1 MVLSTSKELPSAPA
15 ETTRSG
21 TMMRAVGRC
30 RVLAELGH
38 GGMANVYLAVTDGQ
52 SGFNK
57 LVVLKALRRELAQE
71 SVTLSMFL
79 DEARVAAQLNHPNVV
94 QTYEVGMHDGRHVM
108 VMEYLEGQSLS
119 QIQRQ
124 ARSRGR
130 ELPLPVLLRI
140 VINALEGLQY
150 AHELVSYDG
159 SPLDLV
165 HRDVSPQNIFVT
177 YTGHVKVLDFG
188 IAKAAS
194 SSSETLTGMIKGK
207 LGYMSP
213 EQLTGNGVDKRADI
227 FSMGCVLW
235 AFATGQKLWHGLPDV
250 QIMRHLLEDDV
261 PSPLSVNPD
270 CDPEFAR
277 IIEKALARDRD
288 DRYATAL
295 ELQADL
301 EKLCDKLGSQVRQKE
316 IGMLVAELFSEQ
328 RAELRRVVE
337 AQLKLLESNEGSLSG
352 VPVIAVADVT
362 SKSGAEVPA
371 ASSAPAARSSR
382 VFWPIIVGLA
392 LVAGAVYV
400 GLGRLVPPP
409 QPATNVANPAP
420 APVQPAG
427 PSRATVRF
435 SVSPPGATLFLDGT
449 ELPPGTASKVL
460 PADGST
466 HSLRA
471 EAKGHAPR
479 SLEFSANGDLTVD
492 ISLTPIAQPPAT
504 ADAKTGPVRGPVR
517 GGRPIVSRPVTT
529 AAPAASP
536 AAPPKADCSSPFFL
550 DADGIKRVRPECR

>member
-1 MVLSTSKELPSAPA
+1 M
-15 ETTRSG
+15 
-21 TMMRAVGRC
+21 
-30 RVLAELGH
+30 
-38 GGMANVYLAVTDGQ
+38 
-52 SGFNK
+52 
-57 LVVLKALRRELAQE
+57 
-71 SVTLSMFL
+71 
-79 DEARVAAQLNHPNVV
+79 
-94 QTYEVGMHDGRHVM
+94 
-108 VMEYLEGQSLS
+108 
-119 QIQRQ
+119 
-124 ARSRGR
+124 
-130 ELPLPVLLRI
+130 
-140 VINALEGLQY
+140 
-150 AHELVSYDG
+150 
-159 SPLDLV
+159 
-165 HRDVSPQNIFVT
+165 
-177 YTGHVKVLDFG
+177 LDFG

-277 IIEKALARDRD
+277 IIEKALARDRE
-288 DRYATAL
+288 DRYASAA
-295 ELQADL
+295 ELQVDL
-301 EKLCDKLGSQVRQKE
+301 EKLCDKLGAPVRQKE
-316 IGMLVAELFSEQ
+316 IGVLVAELFSEQ

-362 SKSGAEVPA
+362 SKSGAEVSG
-371 ASSAPAARSSR
+371 ASAAPAKRSSR
-382 VFWPIIVGLA
+382 VFWPIIAGLA

-400 GLGRLVPPP
+400 GLGRLAPPP
-409 QPATNVANPAP
+409 QPAAAVVNPPP
-420 APVQPAG
+420 APVQPAA

-435 SVSPPGATLFLDGT
+435 SVSPPGATLFLDGA
-449 ELPPGTASKVL
+449 ELPAGTASKVL

-471 EAKGHAPR
+471 EAQGHAPR
-479 SLEFSANGDLTVD
+479 TLEFTANGDLTVD
-492 ISLTPIAQPPAT
+492 ISLRPNVQAPAT
-504 ADAKTGPVRGPVR
+504 AEAKAAPARGPVR
-517 GGRPIVSRPVTT
+517 GGRPIVGRPVTT

-536 AAPPKADCSSPFFL
+536 ATPPKPDCSSPFFL

>member
-1 MVLSTSKELPSAPA
+1 MALSTSKELPSAPA

-38 GGMANVYLAVTDGQ
+38 GGMANVYLAVTDAQ

-277 IIEKALARDRD
+277 IIEKTLARDRD
-288 DRYATAL
+288 DRYATAM

-301 EKLCDKLGSQVRQKE
+301 EKLCDKLGTQVRQKE

-371 ASSAPAARSSR
+371 ASSAPATRSSR

-409 QPATNVANPAP
+409 QPANNVANPAP

-492 ISLTPIAQPPAT
+492 ISLTPIAQAPAT
-504 ADAKTGPVRGPVR
+504 ADAKTSPVRGPVR
-517 GGRPIVSRPVTT
+517 GGRPIVGRPVTT